1 MEVHPTHR
9 RGAMDVAALK
19 VRSRLPHCEDTHV
32 IGIII
37 EWADRFS
44 RKIHIKILRNSL
56 YVLYA

>member
-1 MEVHPTHR
+1 
-9 RGAMDVAALK
+9 MDVAALK